1 MTSAIEQ
8 RIVTFLLKH
17 IEGIKLIYLFGSHSK
32 GTANNN
38 SDIDIAIMSLQP
50 LDNVLRFNIAQQLA
64 IDLDTDID
72 LVDLNSASTVLQ
84 MQVISTGKKLFGESV
99 FDITYAAQIY
109 SMYGRLQEDRQEII
123 NDFKNE
129 YN

>member
-38 SDIDIAIMSLQP
+38 SDID
-50 LDNVLRFNIAQQLA
+50 
-64 IDLDTDID
+64 

-99 FDITYAAQIY
+99 FDITYAAQVY
-109 SMYGRLQEDRQEII
+109 SMYGRL
-123 NDFKNE
+123 
-129 YN
+129 

>member
-1 MTSAIEQ
+1 
-8 RIVTFLLKH
+8 
-17 IEGIKLIYLFGSHSK
+17 
-32 GTANNN
+32 
-38 SDIDIAIMSLQP
+38 MSLQP

-64 IDLDTDID
+64 IELDSDID

-109 SMYGRLQEDRQEII
+109 SMYGRLQEDRQAIVD
-123 NDFKNE
+123 DFKNE